1 MPEEHSSAPPPQLP
15 SRPSPQPSPEPQSQ
29 PSPQPQPQPSPQPQP
44 QLPESSQPQSYPSTP
59 VPEFDPSRMIGII
72 RRKALIK
79 DLAAAYHAECLDYCQ
94 KLLELQRRWEETYK
108 EIKTFEDSK
117 KDYVRPSKRV
127 KKVR

>member
-1 MPEEHSSAPPPQLP
+1 MPEEHSSAPPPQPP
-15 SRPSPQPSPEPQSQ
+15 SQPSLQPPSQ
-29 PSPQPQPQPSPQPQP
+29 PSPQPSLQLPSQPSPQPQP
-44 QLPESSQPQSYPSTP
+44 QLPESLSCPSTP

-94 KLLELQRRWEETYK
+94 ELLELQRRWEETYK